1 MEKRRLCRQS
11 LEDAMRLSIFNP
23 CTGTADQI
31 DVPDRNASCGTWPFS
46 DEDELSRAREARL
59 AEVRAIIEAIA
70 DPAPAP
76 SLGELRR

>member
-11 LEDAMRLSIFNP
+11 LEDAMRLSIFNS
-23 CTGTADQI
+23 TGTADQI

-46 DEDELSRAREARL
+46 DEDELSQAREARL

-70 DPAPAP
+70 EPAVAQ
-76 SLGELRR
+76 SA